1 MPFCEILEPSGVG
14 AGSRAV
20 VPSPPSPLAEWLRR
34 RLRLSLR
41 KQGAAGPGRRAPR
54 GFSAV
59 SLQCPPFF
67 SRSQAGAFN
76 TRTLRRQRRRRQ
88 AGRGRY
94 LPPSPA
100 SSLSHSKQTR
110 HLNSSGFA
118 HQLQGRSHPC
128 PGRAGG
134 GGGGLFPQLPP
145 LPQVHPCPPF
155 QPLPHQAQQLRPPQA
170 FLRAV
175 RQQEVHVHSHY
186 PARQGPPTQTP
197 ACPSPQRR
205 GSRGTGQPRNP
216 WRL

>member
-1 MPFCEILEPSGVG
+1 MVMQNKSTWNSQDRKSQVSVLT
-14 AGSRAV
+14 
-20 VPSPPSPLAEWLRR
+20 PPRLHRCRHSS
-34 RLRLSLR
+34 RLRELPE
-41 KQGAAGPGRRAPR
+41 PGRGLTLTANNGLLHPR
-54 GFSAV
+54 QSPRILCIMHEFIVALLTITYPIKKSCVGL
-59 SLQCPPFF
+59 LQD
-67 SRSQAGAFN
+67 
-76 TRTLRRQRRRRQ
+76 
-88 AGRGRY
+88 
-94 LPPSPA
+94 
-100 SSLSHSKQTR
+100 
-110 HLNSSGFA
+110 
-118 HQLQGRSHPC
+118 RSHPC

-145 LPQVHPCPPF
+145 PPQVHPCPPF